1 MRNTVVILWCVQWG
15 CQQLLDLRLASAG
28 HASPGAQL
36 ALLLLGGFESLTA
49 RVIAELAEKGHPGV
63 TATHEFAL
71 RAIDRGAADAAAL
84 GRELGVSRQAAAKT
98 IEALEEMGY
107 LQRTP
112 DPRDARR
119 KRLVVTARGYDMSS
133 TGGAAF
139 DALRAQ
145 WAAAIGTEQV
155 KVIEAALRD
164 LISRSAGDSADAKP
178 DSPAGRRSRPITR
191 TRRS

>member
-63 TATHEFAL
+63 TATQEFAL

-84 GRELGVSRQAAAKT
+84 GRELGVSRQAAAKM
-98 IEALEEMGY
+98 IEAL
-107 LQRTP
+107 
-112 DPRDARR
+112 
-119 KRLVVTARGYDMSS
+119 
-133 TGGAAF
+133 
-139 DALRAQ
+139 
-145 WAAAIGTEQV
+145 
-155 KVIEAALRD
+155 
-164 LISRSAGDSADAKP
+164 
-178 DSPAGRRSRPITR
+178 
-191 TRRS
+191 